1 MHSDRMNRG
10 AAGLALAAL
19 LGTAHAL
26 AAQDTL
32 EAGTRRETVAEA
44 RRSGDRITVGRDLVI
59 GPNDVV
65 DGKVVVTGGDL
76 VVKGRVQGN
85 VTVVGGDLRVVQGA
99 AVGGSV
105 QVSGG
110 DFENSGSVHGD
121 ARVLGGRLVNH
132 DGRILGEMRVEGGEE
147 RMGTRTSGDNRLRM
161 GSRSFLGQ
169 FSDGLAGLLST
180 VALGLLLAGMGA
192 AAVFYAR
199 PQLDRVSDSVRKDTL
214 RSGALGLAASF
225 LIVPA
230 YIVGMVVLALSIIGI
245 PVLLVFAPLFPILV
259 LAAGA
264 CGLLAVAHGLGERTA
279 ERRGNWESQY
289 RNSYAYVF
297 TGLALLLAPMVA
309 ANLLKMTLIL
319 GAVGSLVEF
328 FAWLGLMV
336 AGMVG
341 FGALLL
347 TRGGMGGRWRW
358 RGQRGDYDPF
368 LDGTGGSGASV

>member
-1 MHSDRMNRG
+1 MLRLGRFRCGESTTPQNRQTDG
-10 AAGLALAAL
+10 RKIYL
-19 LGTAHAL
+19 LPAWPQDWQASFKLHAPYN
-26 AAQDTL
+26 
-32 EAGTRRETVAEA
+32 TVVE
-44 RRSGDRITVGRDLVI
+44 
-59 GPNDVV
+59 
-65 DGKVVVTGGDL
+65 GKVVVTGGDL
-76 VVKGRVQGN
+76 AVRGRVQGN
-85 VTVVGGDLRVVQGA
+85 VTVVGGDLRLAPGA

-110 DFENSGSVHGD
+110 DFENSGAVSGD

-132 DGRILGEMRVEGGEE
+132 DGRVLGEMRVEGGQE
-147 RMGTRTSGDNRLRM
+147 RLSTRQAAGSNRLRM

-199 PQLDRVSDSVRKDTL
+199 PQLDRVSDTVRNDTL

-319 GAVGSLVEF
+319 GGIGSLVEF

-341 FGALLL
+341 FGALLI

-368 LDGTGGSGASV
+368 LDGTRGSGSSV